1 MGAGDHHSESYF
13 INVCCRKER
22 LVVSTGDKDVMM
34 KNRGGAATDLLQ
46 QQVCENWNNTKE
58 IGTASVQEQR
68 ARV

>member
-34 KNRGGAATDLLQ
+34 KNRG
-46 QQVCENWNNTKE
+46 
-58 IGTASVQEQR
+58 
-68 ARV
+68 